1 MDARHVSH
9 ATQTNVTGKEAQ
21 ALFEAM
27 FDHTPKIDNRTPRD
41 VLHDKFIAIKDH
53 GYW

>member
-27 FDHTPKIDNRTPRD
+27 FDHTPKVDLRSPAD
-41 VLHDKFIAIKDH
+41 VQREKLAAINDH